1 MRKGEVCGACTGALM
16 VLGLKYG
23 YSNAD
28 DKESKMKADK
38 ACDKFLDEFKKFAL
52 RGNVIDMAIGV
63 VIGSA
68 FSKITTSLVN
78 DLIMPFFA
86 MMCGNVNFTELKVI
100 LKETLDAEG
109 NIVSQVTLNYGQFI
123 QNIVD
128 FVLIAFCLFLVVKF
142 MNSLKK
148 SMLTIFVSPIILM
161 TRQRLC

>member
-1 MRKGEVCGACTGALM
+1 
-16 VLGLKYG
+16 
-23 YSNAD
+23 
-28 DKESKMKADK
+28 MKS
-38 ACDKFLDEFKKFAL
+38 FLDEFKKFVL

-68 FSKITTSLVN
+68 FSKITSSLVN

-128 FVLIAFCLFLVVKF
+128 FLLIALCLFLVVKF
-142 MNSLKK
+142 MNAMKKKEEAAPAPAPAPVKSDETVLLEEIRDLLKNK
-148 SMLTIFVSPIILM
+148 
-161 TRQRLC
+161 

>member
-1 MRKGEVCGACTGALM
+1 
-16 VLGLKYG
+16 
-23 YSNAD
+23 
-28 DKESKMKADK
+28 MKS
-38 ACDKFLDEFKKFAL
+38 FLDEFKKFAL

-68 FSKITTSLVN
+68 FSKITSSLVN

-148 SMLTIFVSPIILM
+148 KEEEVPASAPAPVKSDETVLLEEIRDL
-161 TRQRLC
+161 LKNK

>member
-1 MRKGEVCGACTGALM
+1 
-16 VLGLKYG
+16 
-23 YSNAD
+23 
-28 DKESKMKADK
+28 MKN
-38 ACDKFLDEFKKFAL
+38 FLDEFKKFAL

-148 SMLTIFVSPIILM
+148 KEEEVPAPAPVKSDETVLLEEIRDL
-161 TRQRLC
+161 LKNK

>member
-1 MRKGEVCGACTGALM
+1 
-16 VLGLKYG
+16 
-23 YSNAD
+23 
-28 DKESKMKADK
+28 MKS
-38 ACDKFLDEFKKFAL
+38 FLDEFKKFAL

-148 SMLTIFVSPIILM
+148 KEEEVPAPAPVKSDETVLLEEIRDL
-161 TRQRLC
+161 LKNK

>member
-1 MRKGEVCGACTGALM
+1 
-16 VLGLKYG
+16 
-23 YSNAD
+23 
-28 DKESKMKADK
+28 MKS
-38 ACDKFLDEFKKFAL
+38 FLDEFKKFAL

-128 FVLIAFCLFLVVKF
+128 FVLIALCLFLVVKF

-148 SMLTIFVSPIILM
+148 KEEEVPAPAPVKSDETVLLEEIRDL
-161 TRQRLC
+161 LKNK

>member
-1 MRKGEVCGACTGALM
+1 
-16 VLGLKYG
+16 
-23 YSNAD
+23 
-28 DKESKMKADK
+28 MK
-38 ACDKFLDEFKKFAL
+38 KFLDEFKQFAL

-68 FSKITTSLVN
+68 FSKITSSLVN

-128 FVLIAFCLFLVVKF
+128 FVLIALCLFMVVKF
-142 MNSLKK
+142 MNSMKKKEEEAAPAPAPAPVKSDETVLLEEIRDLLKNK
-148 SMLTIFVSPIILM
+148 
-161 TRQRLC
+161 

>member
-1 MRKGEVCGACTGALM
+1 
-16 VLGLKYG
+16 
-23 YSNAD
+23 
-28 DKESKMKADK
+28 MKS
-38 ACDKFLDEFKKFAL
+38 FLDEFKKFAL

-100 LKETLDAEG
+100 LKETRDAEG

-128 FVLIAFCLFLVVKF
+128 FVLNAFCLFLVVKF

-148 SMLTIFVSPIILM
+148 KEEEVPAPAPVKSDETVLLEEIRDLLKNI
-161 TRQRLC
+161 

>member
-1 MRKGEVCGACTGALM
+1 
-16 VLGLKYG
+16 
-23 YSNAD
+23 
-28 DKESKMKADK
+28 MKS
-38 ACDKFLDEFKKFAL
+38 FLDEFKKFAL

-86 MMCGNVNFTELKVI
+86 MICGNVNFTELKFI

-148 SMLTIFVSPIILM
+148 KEEEVPAPAPVKSDETVLLEEIRDL
-161 TRQRLC
+161 LKNK